1 MTKNIDKL
9 TMTICKICEIGHW
22 VGMVILALAGI
33 CSVTFSQYLNKFIS
47 YDVTDGK
54 VDLSAYGFEIIAPYS
69 DGKIETRYF
78 IIFVIAAVLIF
89 TLIAMIFRNMYL
101 ILKKSQNTTPFQ
113 KDNIRMLREIGIFS
127 IAIPLIGYTM
137 AWIAKLV
144 IGIDAVECSVDS
156 FGTIIGLAVLCLTQF
171 FAHGAEL
178 EKDVE
183 GLV

>member
-1 MTKNIDKL
+1 MTNNLDKL
-9 TMTICKICEIGHW
+9 TMVISKICEVGHW
-22 VGMVILALAGI
+22 VAMALMALSGI
-33 CSVTFSQYLNKFIS
+33 CAVAAPQHLNKLIG
-47 YDVTDGK
+47 YDVMGGM
-54 VDLSAYGFEIIAPYS
+54 VDLSVYGFEIIAPYS
-69 DGKIETRYF
+69 NGKIETRYF
-78 IIFVIAAVLIF
+78 VIFSIAAVLIF

-137 AWIAKLV
+137 AGIAKLV
-144 IGIDAVECSVDS
+144 IGIDVVECSVDT
-156 FGTIIGLAVLCLTQF
+156 FGTVIGLAVLCLTQF